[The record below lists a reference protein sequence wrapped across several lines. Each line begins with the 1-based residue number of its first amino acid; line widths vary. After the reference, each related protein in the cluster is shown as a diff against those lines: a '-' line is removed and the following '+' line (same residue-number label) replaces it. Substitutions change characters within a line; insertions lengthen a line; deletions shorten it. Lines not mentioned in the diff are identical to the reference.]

1 MTTTRRRETPP
12 RPWLALIVL
21 ASAVGLD
28 VMGIAVVNTALP
40 VIGADLGMGDGAL
53 PWVMT
58 LYAVAFAGFLLPGGR
73 LADVLGRRRVFV
85 AGVAIYAVGSAGA
98 AAAPTGALLLIAR
111 LLQGTGAAVCGPP
124 ALALIP
130 EVFPDP
136 ARRAKAVSVYTA
148 VGAGSFGGGLV
159 LGGVLT
165 ELAGW
170 RSVFGVLA
178 AVALLVT
185 AVAPVL
191 LPPAPQLPRQSLDLP
206 GGLLVSTGLIALVLG
221 VGSTLVFVL
230 IGLVLLTGFVVR
242 ERMAREPLLP
252 LAILTGAPVRAAT
265 AAGLVFFTAL
275 NGLLYFAPLY
285 LQNVLSYSPMASGL
299 AIVPMSATVILSAR
313 AAAALLPKVGMRW
326 LLTGGLLLM
335 TVGVA
340 TWLMTGTGTG
350 YWTGLLPGI
359 VLMSV
364 GQGFV
369 FTTMT
374 VASLTGVAPERHGV
388 AGAFNITMQQI
399 GAGLG
404 VAVVTAI
411 AAAATTPGVG
421 GSITGYH
428 AGIGAAAAAAL
439 LGAIATAYTL
449 RRRTNER

>member
-1 MTTTRRRETPP
+1 MTTTRRHETPA
-12 RPWLALIVL
+12 RQWLALTVL
-21 ASAVGLD
+21 ASAIGLD
-28 VMGIAVVNTALP
+28 VMGLAVVNTALP
-40 VIGADLGMGDGAL
+40 VVGTDLGMGQGAL

-58 LYAVAFAGFLLPGGR
+58 LYAVAFAGVLLPGGR

-85 AGVAIYAVGSAGA
+85 AGTALYAAGSA
-98 AAAPTGALLLIAR
+98 AAAMAPTGTLLLVAR
-111 LLQGTGAAVCGPP
+111 LLQGMGAAVCGPP

-136 ARRAKAVSVYTA
+136 ARRTKAMSVYTA

-170 RSVFGVLA
+170 RSVFAVLA

-191 LPPAPQLPRQSLDLP
+191 LPPAVPSERQSMDLP

-221 VGSTLVFVL
+221 VSAGPVLVVT
-230 IGLVLLTGFVVR
+230 GLVLLAGFVVR
-242 ERMAREPLLP
+242 EKTARQPLLP
-252 LAILTGAPVRAAT
+252 ISILAGAPVRAAT

-299 AIVPMSATVILSAR
+299 AIVPMSVTVVLSAR
-313 AAAALLPKVGMRW
+313 TAAALLPRIGMRW

-335 TVGVA
+335 AGGVA
-340 TWLMTGTGTG
+340 TWLMIGTGTG

-388 AGAFNITMQQI
+388 AGAFNITAQQI

-411 AAAATTPGVG
+411 ATAATAPGVT

-428 AGIGAAAAAAL
+428 AGIGAAATAAL
-439 LGAIATAYTL
+439 LGAIATACTL
-449 RRRTNER
+449 RRRADDH